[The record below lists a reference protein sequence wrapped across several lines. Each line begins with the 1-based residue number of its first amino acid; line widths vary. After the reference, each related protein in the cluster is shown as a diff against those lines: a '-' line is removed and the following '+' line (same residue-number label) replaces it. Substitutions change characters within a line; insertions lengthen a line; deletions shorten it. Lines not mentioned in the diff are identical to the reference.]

1 MSPPNLGEIQPANI
15 RCRGLR
21 HSGTSNEAASRRF
34 FACVEALPPDQ
45 VRAAMAARFASVP
58 AQGRFF
64 S

>member
-21 HSGTSNEAASRRF
+21 HSGTSNEAASCRL

-45 VRAAMAARFASVP
+45 AVP
-58 AQGRFF
+58 LWREAQAQATAHL
-64 S
+64 